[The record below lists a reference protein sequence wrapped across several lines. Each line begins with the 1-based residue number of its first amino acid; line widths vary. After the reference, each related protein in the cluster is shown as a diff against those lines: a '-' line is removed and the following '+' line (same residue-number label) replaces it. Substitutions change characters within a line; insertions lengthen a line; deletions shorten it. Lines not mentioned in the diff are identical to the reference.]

1 MVNNNEEK
9 LNKGEGQVDDKDIT
23 LSGEELEEA
32 EVYLAEEEVAEAK
45 EFIRD
50 EEIKSDGKLLHYT
63 KVILSGVLDQIF
75 VMLLAMLIF
84 GIFGLVIRLFGYKIA
99 MREEVFLITYIIS
112 NIFYYPVMQEF
123 LHGKTLGKKLIFR

>member
-50 EEIKSDGKLLHYT
+50 EEIKWS
-63 KVILSGVLDQIF
+63 
-75 VMLLAMLIF
+75 
-84 GIFGLVIRLFGYKIA
+84 IRSNICNA
-99 MREEVFLITYIIS
+99 IS
-112 NIFYYPVMQEF
+112 NAYFWNIWFSNKIIWV
-123 LHGKTLGKKLIFR
+123 

>member
-63 KVILSGVLDQIF
+63 KVILSGVLD
-75 VMLLAMLIF
+75 LSLIH
-84 GIFGLVIRLFGYKIA
+84 I
-99 MREEVFLITYIIS
+99 
-112 NIFYYPVMQEF
+112 
-123 LHGKTLGKKLIFR
+123 

>member
-9 LNKGEGQVDDKDIT
+9 LNKGEWQVDDKDIT

-75 VMLLAMLIF
+75 AMLIF

-123 LHGKTLGKKLIFR
+123 LHGKTLGKKFIFR